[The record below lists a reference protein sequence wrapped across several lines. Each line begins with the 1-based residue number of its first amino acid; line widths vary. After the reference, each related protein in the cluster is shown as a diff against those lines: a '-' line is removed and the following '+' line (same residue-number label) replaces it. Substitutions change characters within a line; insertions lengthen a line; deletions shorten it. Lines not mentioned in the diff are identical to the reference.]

1 MTDLEREKWKKR
13 IEWIFQTEDAYII
26 AQKIQILFEEVK
38 LERAENEQ
46 ARKILKE
53 NWEKIKEKKK

>member
-13 IEWIFQTEDAYII
+13 IEWIFQTKDTYII

-53 NWEKIKEKKK
+53 KFGHDKL

>member
-53 NWEKIKEKKK
+53 NWEKMKRKR